1 MDEFPV
7 VQFKDETEL
16 KEMMELIEKDL
27 SEPYTIYTYRYF
39 LNRNPGLSF
48 TIRTDKLVGVIVC
61 RLEPHGNTPK
71 RGYIAMLAVDKEYR
85 NRGLATKLVK
95 RCIEEM
101 VGRDADEIVLEAEI
115 SNKGALKLYEKL
127 GFVRDKR
134 LNRYYLNGED
144 AFRLKLWLK

>member
-1 MDEFPV
+1 MEEFSVVKVQDES
-7 VQFKDETEL
+7 EL
-16 KEMMELIEKDL
+16 KEIMELVEKDL

-39 LNRNPGLSF
+39 LNNSPGLSF
-48 TIRTDKLVGVIVC
+48 TIRKGKLIGAIVC
-61 RLEPHGNTPK
+61 KLEPHGNTPK

-85 NRGLATKLVK
+85 NKGIATKLVK

-101 VGRDADEIVLEAEI
+101 ISRDADEIVLEAEI
-115 SNKGALKLYEKL
+115 SNQGALKLYEKL

-134 LNRYYLNGED
+134 LNRYYLNGKD